1 VNQEIY
7 VKVYLDVCCLCRP
20 FDDQKMI
27 RIHLEAEAIKEIL
40 MRCTQDWTLVT
51 SDVISYEI
59 FQIQDQKRLIRVRDI
74 TALAQ
79 ERIEWDE
86 QLDQRAGELMST
98 GIDAMDALHVA
109 SAERAMAVFVT
120 TDDALIKNIS
130 KMQPNIIIRI
140 CNPVDLYLEV
150 KNHENK
156 NTT

>member
-86 QLDQRAGELMST
+86 QLDQRAEELMST

-130 KMQPNIIIRI
+130 KMQSNIIIRI
-140 CNPVDLYLEV
+140 YNPVDLYLEV
-150 KNHENK
+150 KDHENK

>member
-86 QLDQRAGELMST
+86 QLDQRAEELMST

-130 KMQPNIIIRI
+130 KMQPNNIIRI

-150 KNHENK
+150 KDHENK

>member
-1 VNQEIY
+1 MNQEIY

-86 QLDQRAGELMST
+86 QLDQRAEELMST

-130 KMQPNIIIRI
+130 KMQPNNIIRI

-150 KNHENK
+150 KDHENK

>member
-1 VNQEIY
+1 MNQEIY

>member
-1 VNQEIY
+1 MEMEAVIAILY
-7 VKVYLDVCCLCRP
+7 RCR
-20 FDDQKMI
+20 
-27 RIHLEAEAIKEIL
+27 L
-40 MRCTQDWTLVT
+40 DWTLVT

-59 FQIQDQKRLIRVRDI
+59 FQIQDQKRLMRVRDI

-79 ERIEWDE
+79 DRIEWNE
-86 QLDQRAGELMST
+86 QLDQRAEELMSA

-109 SAERAMAVFVT
+109 SAERAIAVFVT

-130 KMQPNIIIRI
+130 KMQPNIIIRV

-150 KNHENK
+150 KDHEDK

>member
-1 VNQEIY
+1 MEMEAVIAILY
-7 VKVYLDVCCLCRP
+7 RCRLDW
-20 FDDQKMI
+20 I
-27 RIHLEAEAIKEIL
+27 
-40 MRCTQDWTLVT
+40 LVT

-59 FQIQDQKRLIRVRDI
+59 FQIQDQKRLMRVRDI
-74 TALAQ
+74 PALAQ
-79 ERIEWDE
+79 DKIEWNE
-86 QLDQRAGELMST
+86 QLDQRADELMST

-130 KMQPNIIIRI
+130 KMQPNIIISV

-150 KNHENK
+150 KEHEDK